1 MDWSAIDLHGAAS
14 ISRVVNVFEIRDM
27 RGIPWTKYKIK
38 VLEEGSGGFLAVAN
52 VSVKDAN
59 GTADGEA
66 GLGRTE
72 VEALQDLITR
82 LGKRLNSRKDWR
94 DEDFEWTDPQD
105 F

>member
-1 MDWSAIDLHGAAS
+1 MDWKAIDLHGAAS
-14 ISRVVNVFEIRDM
+14 IARVVNVFEIRDM

-38 VLEEGSGGFLAVAN
+38 VLEEGSGRFLAVAN

-59 GTADGEA
+59 GTPDGET

-72 VEALQDLITR
+72 REALQDLITR
-82 LGKRLNSRKDWR
+82 LGERLNSRKDWR

>member
-1 MDWSAIDLHGAAS
+1 MDWRAIDLHGAAS

-38 VLEEGSGGFLAVAN
+38 VLEERSGGFLAVAN

-82 LGKRLNSRKDWR
+82 LGRRLNSRKDWR

>member
-1 MDWSAIDLHGAAS
+1 MDWRAINLHGAAS

-38 VLEEGSGGFLAVAN
+38 VLEEASGGFLAVAN
-52 VSVKDAN
+52 VCVKNAN
-59 GTADGEA
+59 GTPDGEA

-82 LGKRLNSRKDWR
+82 LGERLNSRKDWR

>member
-1 MDWSAIDLHGAAS
+1 MDWRATNLHGAAS

-27 RGIPWTKYKIK
+27 RAIPWTKYKIK

-52 VSVKDAN
+52 MCVKNAN
-59 GTADGEA
+59 GTPDGEA

-82 LGKRLNSRKDWR
+82 LGERLNSRTDWR

>member
-1 MDWSAIDLHGAAS
+1 MDWKAIDLHGAAS

-72 VEALQDLITR
+72 GEALQDLITR

>member
-1 MDWSAIDLHGAAS
+1 MDWRAIDLHGAAS
-14 ISRVVNVFEIRDM
+14 ISRVVSIFEIRDM

-38 VLEEGSGGFLAVAN
+38 VLEEGAGSFLAVAN
-52 VSVKDAN
+52 VRVKNAN
-59 GTADGEA
+59 GTPDGEA

-82 LGKRLNSRKDWR
+82 LGERLNSRTDWR
-94 DEDFEWTDPQD
+94 DEDFDWTEPQD

>member
-1 MDWSAIDLHGAAS
+1 MDWRAIDLHGAAR

-52 VSVKDAN
+52 VRVKNVD
-59 GTADGEA
+59 GTPDGEA

-72 VEALQDLITR
+72 VEALQDLIKR
-82 LGKRLNSRKDWR
+82 LGERLKSRKDWR